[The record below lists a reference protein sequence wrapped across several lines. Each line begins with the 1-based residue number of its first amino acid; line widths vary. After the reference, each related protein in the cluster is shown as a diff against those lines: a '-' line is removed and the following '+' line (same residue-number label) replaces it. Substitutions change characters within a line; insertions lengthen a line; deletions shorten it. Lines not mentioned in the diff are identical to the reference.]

1 MEDSQIVRQLLERG
15 TLVFDG
21 ATGTA
26 LHAQTEDG
34 EPIEHLCLSAPQCV
48 LKLHQAYLAAGCQ
61 AIKTNTFAAHVS
73 LACEN
78 EEQQR
83 KVILA
88 AWALAR
94 RAAEGYQAAVFA
106 DIGPAAIET
115 ENAAADYCAMADLFL
130 EAGATCFL
138 FETMPTDKGLAEAA
152 AHIRKCCPQA
162 FILVSFAA
170 GADGFTRA
178 GEQAEKLIAKMS
190 VCKDVDAVGL
200 NCICGAYHMRKLLS
214 GIRVKGKWLSAMPNA
229 GYPHVE
235 EGRTY
240 YDSDPVYYAQQV
252 EACIRQGV
260 RIVGGCCGTTPEHI
274 RQIVRR
280 AGHAAP
286 LVSAPSE
293 KKIQPEKP
301 VCKSKIKQKL
311 DEGKHVILVELD
323 PPRSADLGG
332 FMQGARAL
340 AQAGADAITIA
351 DCPIGRD
358 RKSVV

>member
-34 EPIEHLCLSAPQCV
+34 EPVERLCLRAPQSV

-73 LACEN
+73 MACEN

-83 KVILA
+83 EVILA
-88 AWALAR
+88 AWTLAC
-94 RAAEGYQAAVFA
+94 RAAEGYRAAVFA

-130 EAGATCFL
+130 KAGATCFL
-138 FETMPTDKGLAEAA
+138 FETMPTDAGLVEAA

-190 VCKDVDAVGL
+190 GCKDVDAVGL

-214 GIRVKGKWLSAMPNA
+214 GIRVKEKWLSAMPNA

-252 EACIRQGV
+252 EACIQQGV

-311 DEGKHVILVELD
+311 DEGKRVILV
-323 PPRSADLGG
+323 
-332 FMQGARAL
+332 
-340 AQAGADAITIA
+340 
-351 DCPIGRD
+351 
-358 RKSVV
+358 